1 MIIDLVTKVLE
12 LNVNDV
18 QFDSIKKFTNISEYK
33 FSMVKA
39 KCDLCLE
46 EKIDI
51 YFKFVKKDKIKE
63 TIFCYW
69 CLLYEEALKQ
79 NKQEHAMASIINK
92 VIISEIGIERYKNSV
107 FLEIKDN
114 NEHILEHGTEIHFMD
129 FIKYIQKNKSSENQL
144 GQWLKYIEPNNDD
157 IFMIG
162 IVLNEDIGRSNIRI
176 VEQI

>member
-1 MIIDLVTKVLE
+1 
-12 LNVNDV
+12 
-18 QFDSIKKFTNISEYK
+18 
-33 FSMVKA
+33 
-39 KCDLCLE
+39 
-46 EKIDI
+46 
-51 YFKFVKKDKIKE
+51 
-63 TIFCYW
+63 
-69 CLLYEEALKQ
+69 
-79 NKQEHAMASIINK
+79 MASIINK